1 MKSIVQ
7 VVTLRKLHHLG
18 PSETT
23 DSQNYPNSTSFEQ
36 ANRACSN
43 NGHKWHATSNPVLR
57 LDPLGHQ
64 TGQITPESMLHE
76 FNHHT
81 KHIDPSD
88 RIEEMCTLAGAQ
100 QWLIMGHTIQGGA
113 ELERCNRGCDRAL
126 FRTVQILFHTVPWK
140 KKLKFFWV
148 CPHPQSS
155 T

>member
-23 DSQNYPNSTSFEQ
+23 DSQKLSKFNI
-36 ANRACSN
+36 
-43 NGHKWHATSNPVLR
+43 
-57 LDPLGHQ
+57 DPLGHQ

-113 ELERCNRGCDRAL
+113 ELERCAIEHCFAL
-126 FRTVQILFHTVPWK
+126 FKYCFILFHE
-140 KKLKFFWV
+140 KKLKFF
-148 CPHPQSS
+148 
-155 T
+155 